1 MNDVSIKHPEWLYI
15 DVDGKTSY
23 GYDQEWFTDEWQ
35 RLSGCG
41 PTSASQVLSYSLFRD
56 GLLDL
61 ETTSDQTLALERMNL
76 VWKYVKPR
84 FGGGCFIRLN
94 GWNVVLLVY
103 WRIKAYLMMYIC

>member
-1 MNDVSIKHPEWLYI
+1 MGMTKS
-15 DVDGKTSY
+15 GSQMS
-23 GYDQEWFTDEWQ
+23 GQ

-61 ETTSDQTLALERMNL
+61 ETISDQTLALERMNL

-84 FGGGCFIRLN
+84 FGGGVYKTQWMERGLVRL
-94 GWNVVLLVY
+94 LEDE
-103 WRIKAYLMMYIC
+103 ACHMMYIC